1 MQCNEVIRFKLQTRT
16 VRAMGSCAL
25 DMCCVACGRADIS
38 YEIGFGGPW
47 DVAAASLIVEEAGGK
62 VLDPAGGPF
71 NIMSR
76 RVMVT
81 NAHLAEAASSVLS
94 GMKLGPY
101 EPMPAQ

>member
-1 MQCNEVIRFKLQTRT
+1 MCFEMQTRT

-76 RVMVT
+76 RIMVT

-94 GMKLGPY
+94 GMKLGPH
-101 EPMPAQ
+101 EPKPAQ